1 MSAAMNENKGGNT
14 SGNANGK
21 KAYSREGYLEENYH
35 YFHLRDTAGQ
45 ERDFHFHEFDKIVL
59 LLSGRVEYAVEG
71 SAYDL
76 KPWDILLVKHHAI
89 HKAMI
94 DKSEP
99 YERIILYLDGGYYDQ
114 LLPEAR
120 LTVCFDEADRRGEYR
135 LVPDEEQKR
144 ELKETLRAFERAQKD
159 ERFGSD
165 TLRDTYIVQLLV
177 QIGRISPEP
186 EPEEKRYDP
195 KIRQTLSYIN
205 ENLGNELSVGEL
217 AERVYL
223 SRYHFM
229 RLFKAQTGETVHA
242 YIRQKRLLYA
252 ARLIREGEPANRAAG
267 EAGFADYSAFY
278 RAFRQ
283 SFGVSPGAL
292 K

>member
-1 MSAAMNENKGGNT
+1 M
-14 SGNANGK
+14 
-21 KAYSREGYLEENYH
+21 
-35 YFHLRDTAGQ
+35 
-45 ERDFHFHEFDKIVL
+45 L

-71 SAYDL
+71 SSYDL
-76 KPWDILLVKHHAI
+76 RPWDILLVKHHAI

-120 LTVCFDEADRRGEYR
+120 LTGCFDEADRRGEYR

-159 ERFGSD
+159 GRFGAQ
-165 TLRDTYIVQLLV
+165 TMCDTYIVQLLV

-195 KIRQTLSYIN
+195 KIRETLSYIN
-205 ENLGNELSVGEL
+205 EHLGEELSVGEL

-252 ARLIREGEPANRAAG
+252 ARLIREGEPANRAAS
-267 EAGFADYSAFY
+267 EAGFTDYSAFY

>member
-1 MSAAMNENKGGNT
+1 M
-14 SGNANGK
+14 
-21 KAYSREGYLEENYH
+21 
-35 YFHLRDTAGQ
+35 
-45 ERDFHFHEFDKIVL
+45 L

-71 SAYDL
+71 SSYDL
-76 KPWDILLVKHHAI
+76 RPWDILLVKHHAI

-120 LTVCFDEADRRGEYR
+120 LTDCFDEADRRGEYR

-159 ERFGSD
+159 GRFGAQ
-165 TLRDTYIVQLLV
+165 TMCDTYIVQLLV

-205 ENLGNELSVGEL
+205 EHLGEELSVGVL

-252 ARLIREGEPANRAAG
+252 ARLIREGEPANRAAS
-267 EAGFADYSAFY
+267 EAGFTDYSAFY